1 MPRFE
6 EMLGELREMGT
17 RAIRLSGGG
26 EPLFHRKIR
35 EFLAAIQA
43 SGLPIENVTTN
54 AVLLRSEIAELLA
67 ATCDHVTVSLNTADA
82 ETYGSM
88 MQTNPANFQRAVD
101 NVKALIALR
110 RGRRARR
117 PKVLLQFLVWKGNY
131 RQIPGMYRLAREI
144 GVDSILFNGLAFLPP
159 EKRMTPAETDEM
171 MGLYEEILRID
182 QSRTIGTIDSF
193 EQDLS
198 ARVADIGQRLRAEEG
213 LFSLPRKAARFLRR
227 DGHTLPEKIGDL
239 RERVRMRRAARA
251 RQGLDSSCLIG
262 WHSMVVRSTGAVAP
276 CCILQGKEM
285 GNVYRQTV
293 REVWHGEA
301 YDRFRG
307 ELSRILRERL
317 DWRHDPERDTTVT
330 PLCGAAGNC
339 PIASFYYTP
348 DTRFL
353 RAFNQTARNLRDSSA
368 S

>member
-1 MPRFE
+1 
-6 EMLGELREMGT
+6 MLGELREMGT
-17 RAIRLSGGG
+17 RTIRLSGGG
-26 EPLFHRKIR
+26 EPLFHRSIR
-35 EFLAAIQA
+35 EFLAAIRA

-54 AVLLRSEIAELLA
+54 AVLLRAEIAELLA

-101 NVKALIALR
+101 NVKALIAR
-110 RGRRARR
+110 RRERGARR

-131 RQIPGMYRLAREI
+131 RQIPDMVRLAREI

-171 MGLYEEILRID
+171 MALYEEVLRAD
-182 QSRTIGTIDSF
+182 DSRMIGTIGSF

-198 ARVADIGQRLRAEEG
+198 ARLAAISERLRAG
-213 LFSLPRKAARFLRR
+213 RGRLSRAAGAARFLLQ
-227 DGHTLPEKIGDL
+227 DGLTLPEKVGQL
-239 RERVRMRRAARA
+239 SERA
-251 RQGLDSSCLIG
+251 RRWRASRVPQSLDSSCLIG
-262 WHSMVVRSTGAVAP
+262 WHSLVVRTTGAVAP
-276 CCILQGKEM
+276 CCILQGKEL

-301 YDRFRG
+301 YNRFRG
-307 ELSRILRERL
+307 ELSRILRQRL
-317 DWRHDPERDTTVT
+317 DWRHDPERDATVT

-339 PIASFYYTP
+339 PVASFYYTP

-353 RAFNQTARNLRDSSA
+353 RALNQTAQGLRDGSVS
-368 S
+368 